1 MPAKLIM
8 TWDINQEHEQEY
20 FEFVVREFLPE
31 VQKLG
36 FKLSDAWVTVY
47 GDQPQILV
55 GAILPTFLKKRLF
68 PRAAVSNFKFP
79 PITPFYGHLYKEEN
93 PREIDNMVPIKC
105 QRTSLERVAGP
116 LSHLG
121 IRGDAATNTGRDSH
135 PLFSALDETI
145 SRYSERSICI

>member
-31 VQKLG
+31 VQKMG

-55 GAILPTFLKKRLF
+55 GAILPTIQNVMKILDSEEWTLLLNNLLDFVTDYQQKI
-68 PRAAVSNFKFP
+68 VSASGGFQF
-79 PITPFYGHLYKEEN
+79 
-93 PREIDNMVPIKC
+93 
-105 QRTSLERVAGP
+105 
-116 LSHLG
+116 
-121 IRGDAATNTGRDSH
+121 
-135 PLFSALDETI
+135 
-145 SRYSERSICI
+145 